1 MVSKI
6 RSTVVLVQVMTAL
19 MMLSQE
25 ARAQGRAALSPA
37 SPVTSEGDLSSA
49 ERLTIRFRG
58 YPELSGDYRVNPDGI
73 ISIPVIG
80 RLSVAR
86 LDAAKLE
93 KLIATRVA
101 EISNARDGVY
111 VTVEVA
117 TYRPVFVTGLV
128 KSPGSMQWQPG
139 LTVLQAVSMAG
150 GIYRGD
156 RVADSDGQPS
166 RTEAEL
172 TGFRKAI
179 DDQRRTLALLARLRA
194 EQTGSPTIEVPSRL
208 VSLVGRRAAD
218 ELIERQRVIFVS
230 RRTALESQLAQ
241 LERGIS
247 LAKQEIEALRS
258 QGGRI
263 DEQLRARRDY
273 RTKMQDLLAK
283 GIVSAVRGLEED
295 IKVSD
300 LEEKTINITV
310 AISRVQ
316 TGMAQL
322 QRDAVLLKTERE
334 TSINTDIER
343 VEREIAQLDIVIS
356 SAKNTLEEARE
367 EMDTMAN
374 DGRARPLVYQIVRRK
389 GEESVTLEAS
399 SSSSLAVGDVL
410 VVSQ

>member
-1 MVSKI
+1 
-6 RSTVVLVQVMTAL
+6 MTAL